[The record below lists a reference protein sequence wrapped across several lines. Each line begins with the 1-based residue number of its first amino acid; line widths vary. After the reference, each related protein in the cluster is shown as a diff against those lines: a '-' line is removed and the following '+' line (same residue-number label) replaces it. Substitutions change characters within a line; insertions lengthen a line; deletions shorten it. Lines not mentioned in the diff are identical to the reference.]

1 MSNKMDKTVEVADPF
16 ARKLMARYLERRIND
31 LEVLELAL
39 AESDFEAI
47 GLAGHNL
54 YGSGSAY
61 GLDEISRLGK
71 SLEKAAEAEDAEQIR
86 ARLGDLATF
95 VRTVKIR

>member
-1 MSNKMDKTVEVADPF
+1 MSNKMAKTIDVADPF
-16 ARKLMARYLERRIND
+16 ARKLMARYLERRVND

-39 AESDFEAI
+39 AEADFETI
-47 GLAGHNL
+47 YLTGHNL

-71 SLEKAAEAEDAEQIR
+71 GLERAAESGDAEKIR
-86 ARLGDLATF
+86 AQLGDLATF